1 MKRLRRIISIALL
14 SFSTM
19 SYVST
24 FALTPIVGYH
34 SINNSSEGTYKTDKS
49 ILQSIID
56 KIGSSSNF
64 NEIINY
70 S

>member
-34 SINNSSEGTYKTDKS
+34 SINNSSEGTYKT
-49 ILQSIID
+49 
-56 KIGSSSNF
+56 
-64 NEIINY
+64 EIYNR
-70 S
+70 